1 MILTIAIFTLVNII
15 LSFTDAHK
23 IIKGTTINHVLN
35 AAIYTAIVIVPFF
48 VFHNWLL
55 IAALLFNRL
64 LFFNIFLSLFRGK
77 KWDYIP
83 LQPVSYTDR
92 MAKLVFNDN
101 GQLMYG
107 VYAVIFVVLIIFS
120 YMVQ

>member
-1 MILTIAIFTLVNII
+1 MIYTIIAISI
-15 LSFTDAHK
+15 LNVVLAFIDAHK
-23 IIKGTTINHVLN
+23 IVKGKVINHIIN
-35 AAIYTAIVIVPFF
+35 GAIYACIIFVPYFL
-48 VFHNWLL
+48 FHNWLL

-83 LQPVSYTDR
+83 LQPISITDKW
-92 MAKLVFNDN
+92 AKKVFDDN

-107 VYAVIFVVLIIFS
+107 VYAVIFAVLIIFS
-120 YMVQ
+120 FL